1 MEPHTFRPSGILSRV
16 VLLPIHHLDSVHSHR
31 TTIQQDAPTDD
42 TTHIGIY
49 GVKDGGLHFIDE
61 VPVDDDLQHATIAA
75 LSIGEREA
83 QWSGVTIESPPWAIG
98 MLLMDARL
106 RGTPARTGRLEWE
119 SRGSCVSFSNL
130 PQEWDGSLVGL
141 APQLAF

>member
-1 MEPHTFRPSGILSRV
+1 MEPHTFRPTGILSSI

-75 LSIGEREA
+75 LSISEREA
-83 QWSGVTIESPPWAIG
+83 QWSRVDVEMPSWAAA
-98 MLLMDARL
+98 LLRQDGRL
-106 RGTPARTGRLEWE
+106 RRDFDQTAGNGWE
-119 SRGSCVSFSNL
+119 SQGNCVGFSNL
-130 PQEWDGSLVGL
+130 PPEWDGSLIGL
-141 APQLAF
+141 ASRN